1 MMQRQSDFVFFRNSD
16 WKTCANDPHTE
27 ADLGKATSKQTKKRY
42 YIFYS
47 KSSGNIN
54 GKKVHLNQIK
64 RRSCFFYRGST
75 YSPNE

>member
-1 MMQRQSDFVFFRNSD
+1 MMQSDSAFFRNSD
-16 WKTCANDPHTE
+16 CRTSVNDRTLRQIQVWGVSE
-27 ADLGKATSKQTKKRY
+27 RTSICF
-42 YIFYS
+42 IFCP
-47 KSSGNIN
+47 KSYGNIN